1 MTSPSGAVLSWT
13 ANAGTV
19 KITDEKRY
27 VDS

>member
-1 MTSPSGAVLSWT
+1 MTIPTGAVLSWT
-13 ANAGTV
+13 ANAETV